1 MATNKNRDDFTS
13 PTKRKI
19 ERQALSHCSNPNCRR
34 VTHAASSDRQGEIR
48 IGIAAHICAAAP
60 GGPRYDSKM
69 TSEKRAS
76 TSNGIWLCDVHAR
89 AIDAKDSKFSVELL
103 HEWKRRTDEAS
114 WKSVIEG
121 IPFGVEILVPTLDEL
136 GNQLHV
142 ATSADLDVFRRTP
155 KWPATTVSLTLK
167 VDHVDEALT
176 TRALANAATKLDD
189 LILIAPP
196 GMGKTTTL
204 FQIAEGILD
213 CNEGSPIIVPLG
225 DWATENETILHSI
238 LKRIAFRGISEA
250 DLRSVASKP
259 GVVLLLDGWNELDAA
274 ARARARAQVTT
285 LKAELPEL
293 GFVISTR
300 KQATDVPFTGT
311 RVDLLPLSEE
321 QQIEIAI
328 AIRGNAGKNLVD
340 QAWRTAG
347 VRELVTIPLYL
358 TTLLAL
364 PENTPFPTTKEE
376 VLRHFVSAHE
386 NKASRAEEFFA
397 VTQGFQQDY
406 LDDLAAVATS
416 MVNTAIIDSN
426 ARKSITQTATLLT
439 NDGQITTKP
448 QPNAVLDVLVS
459 NHLLMRAGDMPGYSF
474 QHQQF
479 QEWYASHSV
488 ERRIMAEVADIK
500 TREVL
505 KAEVLN
511 LPVWEEAILF
521 AVERLARGDTHQRT
535 ECGKAIIAAFEID
548 PLLAAEMIFRSTEE
562 VWIQIAVA
570 IQAFVSRWHVPGE
583 VDRAFRFMLTSGRPE
598 FFDAVWPLITD
609 ENEQVSLEA
618 LRNCRR
624 FRPSILG
631 KDAKNKIE
639 ALSQH
644 ARTVLLQEMVSHSGM
659 DGLELATNITMDD
672 PDPEV
677 KASVVDA
684 LTFRRAD
691 YHVAKVLQKAGD
703 ETFDLIVRRCLVVE
717 VDDKR
722 IKKSIEAAR
731 KRQAAEEMS
740 TYDQLRV
747 IVYAKGGENR
757 SSEITEII
765 SMIEIDHQSVI
776 KPLIEQAYSLYPD
789 AVIDGL
795 LARVRAGS
803 TLFYG
808 ADDILSS
815 AGLVLEDDALL
826 QLVLAGSA
834 PRDDLAE
841 AAASVLGPKAVG
853 RVVDACLNIES
864 RLRLADGKY
873 DRDTSDIY
881 RGLKRR
887 LAHVPGASLVA
898 SIVSRSALADNE
910 QMGCLADLLSDHTN
924 DDSYRGRWFD
934 VTSLTVIQNLVEVWG
949 NRMLASGEASR
960 QQVASIARLVSHVPS
975 VSLLPILKRLL
986 DEELHRYRDFHE
998 QARTAGWRPSDAVNE
1013 ARNPLT
1019 QVYQRAFL
1027 AIKTSETAVMIKEYL
1042 TDEYF
1047 GVLAARILAD
1057 QWRTANEPPQNKFSL
1072 GGVDFSGVKEKHTD
1086 CAANPDATSVEAEA
1100 IFAAIEL
1107 LIVDSASKEHKW
1119 LAVALAISALRLP
1132 HGERDHTIQK
1142 LITIAPRSVHDSS
1155 RSELLLSLVL
1165 SGKEIDINTIG
1176 DGIAEIFEAAKT
1188 KSWILMQSE
1197 GYELKVWLRLLPFV
1211 NRPVEALAIIRGM
1224 PPEQREPRYLQEMID
1239 GIGYAPSEEA
1249 EELLFKLAEEDTRF
1263 YLNHRWRGVALRLGT
1278 LSSAQRILNL
1288 TINGAFDGE
1297 ATNDWHFPREL
1308 GGLISA
1314 HPDLRAHIYGM
1325 LKGVLPTA
1333 TLILLARAVA
1343 ESPDEDGILLLVN
1356 LELSL
1361 KCSFLSFK
1369 AIRETVTKHI
1379 PSESWKG
1386 AYNIVP
1392 NPAIELRRKLFSMTS
1407 DGSGTDAPAR
1417 WLNLIDEIR
1426 DEYGTPETEPR
1437 HPDLTSGKP
1446 WPILSVN
1453 SPCG

>member
-1 MATNKNRDDFTS
+1 
-13 PTKRKI
+13 
-19 ERQALSHCSNPNCRR
+19 
-34 VTHAASSDRQGEIR
+34 
-48 IGIAAHICAAAP
+48 
-60 GGPRYDSKM
+60 M
-69 TSEKRAS
+69 TSEERAS
-76 TSNGIWLCDVHAR
+76 ASNGIWLCDVHAR
-89 AIDAKDSKFSVELL
+89 AIDAKDSEFSVELL
-103 HEWKRRTDEAS
+103 QEWKRRTDEAS

-121 IPFGVEILVPTLDEL
+121 IPFGVEVLIPTLGEL
-136 GNQLHV
+136 GSLLHV
-142 ATSADLDVFRRTP
+142 ATSADLDIFRRTP
-155 KWPATTVSLTLK
+155 KWPATTVMLTLK
-167 VDHVDEALT
+167 VDHVDETLS
-176 TRALANAATKLDD
+176 TRALAKAVIKLDD
-189 LILIAPP
+189 LILVAPP

-213 CNEGSPIIVPLG
+213 CNGGTPIIVPLG
-225 DWATENETILHSI
+225 DWATENETILNSI
-238 LKRIAFRGISEA
+238 LKRIAFRDISES

-259 GVVLLLDGWNELDAA
+259 GVVLLLDGWNELDVA
-274 ARARARAQVTT
+274 ARARARSQVAT

-293 GFVISTR
+293 SFVISTR

-328 AIRGNAGKNLVD
+328 AIRGNAGKKLVD

-376 VLRHFVSAHE
+376 VLRHFVTAHE
-386 NKASRAEEFFA
+386 NKANRAEEFFA

-406 LDDLAAVATS
+406 LNELAVVSTS
-416 MVNTAIIDSN
+416 IVNTAIVDNN
-426 ARKSITQTATLLT
+426 ARKSISQTATLLA
-439 NDGQITTKP
+439 NDGQISTKP

-459 NHLLMRAGDMPGYSF
+459 NHLLMRSGEMLGYSF

-488 ERRIMAEVADIK
+488 ERRIMTEVADVK

-521 AVERLARGDTHQRT
+521 SVERLARGDTHQRA
-535 ECGKAIIAAFEID
+535 ECGKAILAAFEVD
-548 PLLAAEMIFRSTEE
+548 PILAAEMIFRSTED
-562 VWIQIAVA
+562 VWAHIAVT
-570 IQAFVSRWHVPGE
+570 IQELVAHWHTPGK
-583 VDRAFRFMLTSGRPE
+583 VDRAVRFMLTSGRSE
-598 FFDAVWPLITD
+598 FLDAVWPLITD
-609 ENEQVSLEA
+609 ENEQNSLEA

-631 KDAKNKIE
+631 KQAENKIKD
-639 ALSQH
+639 LPKH
-644 ARTVLLQEMVSHSGM
+644 ARTVLLSEIASHSDM
-659 DGLELATNITMDD
+659 DGLDLASTIAMN
-672 PDPEV
+672 DPEPEV
-677 KASVVDA
+677 QASVIEA
-684 LTFRRAD
+684 FMFRRAD

-703 ETFDLIVRRCLVVE
+703 ETFDLIVRRCLVDE
-717 VDDKR
+717 VDDER
-722 IKKSIEAAR
+722 VKKSVEAAR
-731 KRQAAEEMS
+731 KRQAAEEETS
-740 TYDQLRV
+740 TYEQLRM
-747 IVYAKGGENR
+747 IVYAKEGENF
-757 SSEITEII
+757 SSEIAEII
-765 SMIEIDHQSVI
+765 SMIEIDHQSVV
-776 KPLIEQAYSLYPD
+776 KPLIEQAYNLYPD
-789 AVIDGL
+789 AVADGL
-795 LARVRAGS
+795 LARVKAGS

-808 ADDILSS
+808 ADDILYS

-826 QLVLAGSA
+826 QLVLAGPAS
-834 PRDDLAE
+834 RDDLAE
-841 AAASVLGPKAVG
+841 AAASVLGPMAVG
-853 RVVDACLNIES
+853 NVVDACLNVETC
-864 RLRLADGKY
+864 LRLADGKY
-873 DRDTSDIY
+873 DSDTSDIY

-887 LAHVPGASLVA
+887 LAHVPGSSLVA
-898 SIVSRSALADNE
+898 SVVARSALADNG
-910 QMGCLADLLSDHTN
+910 QMGSLADLLSDHSN
-924 DDSYRGRWFD
+924 DDNYCGRPFD
-934 VTSLTVIQNLVEVWG
+934 AASLTVIQNLVEVWG
-949 NRMLASGEASR
+949 NRMLASGKATRR
-960 QQVASIARLVSHVPS
+960 QLASIARLVSRVPS

-1019 QVYQRAFL
+1019 HVYQQAFL
-1027 AIKTSETAVMIKEYL
+1027 AIKTPETAVMIKEYL

-1047 GVLAARILAD
+1047 GVLSARILAD
-1057 QWRTANEPPQNKFSL
+1057 QWQTANEPPRNKFSL
-1072 GGVDFSGVKEKHTD
+1072 GRVDFSGVKEKHAACT
-1086 CAANPDATSVEAEA
+1086 ANPYATSVEAEA
-1100 IFAAIEL
+1100 IFEAIEL

-1132 HGERDHTIQK
+1132 HGERDCTIQK
-1142 LITIAPRSVHDSS
+1142 LISIAPRSGHDCS

-1165 SGKEIDINTIG
+1165 SGKEIDIDLIG
-1176 DGIAEIFEAAKT
+1176 DGIAETFEAAET
-1188 KSWILMQSE
+1188 KSWILMHSE
-1197 GYELKVWLRLLPFV
+1197 GYELKIWLRLLPFV
-1211 NRPVEALAIIRGM
+1211 NRPVEALAIVRGM
-1224 PPEQREPRYLQEMID
+1224 PPEQREPQFLQEMID
-1239 GIGYAPSEEA
+1239 GIGYAPTVAA

-1297 ATNDWHFPREL
+1297 ATNDWHFLREL

-1314 HPDLRAHIYGM
+1314 HPDLRAHVYGK
-1325 LKGVLPTA
+1325 LKEGGPTA

-1361 KCSFLSFK
+1361 KHSFLSYR
-1369 AIRETVTKHI
+1369 AIKEVITKHI

-1392 NPAIELRRKLFSMTS
+1392 NPAIELRRKLFAMTS
-1407 DGSGTDAPAR
+1407 DGCGTDAPAR
-1417 WLNLIDEIR
+1417 WLNIIDEIR

-1437 HPDLTSGKP
+1437 HPDLTSGKA
-1446 WPILSVN
+1446 WPISNIN
-1453 SPCG
+1453 SYM